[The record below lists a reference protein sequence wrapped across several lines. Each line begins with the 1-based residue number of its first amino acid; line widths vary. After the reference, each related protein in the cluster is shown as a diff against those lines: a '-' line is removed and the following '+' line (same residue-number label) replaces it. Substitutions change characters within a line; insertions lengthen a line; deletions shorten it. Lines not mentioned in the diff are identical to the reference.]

1 MTQSSCCTCPD
12 EKADRASDRR
22 VAEFR
27 AIQKNF
33 LDRDIEIQE
42 ALGLFA
48 AASFT
53 D

>member
-12 EKADRASDRR
+12 EKPDRASDRQ

-27 AIQKNF
+27 AVQKNF

-42 ALGLFA
+42 ALRLFA
-48 AASFT
+48 A
-53 D
+53 